1 MYTLYIGNKNYSSWS
16 LRPWLLMRTLS
27 IPFEERLVPFE
38 PTSSWEKF
46 RDFSESG
53 LVPCLHDGETI
64 VWDSLAITE
73 YLAESHGGVWPAER
87 ETRAWARC
95 VVAEMHSGF
104 AALRGECPMNC
115 GLRVRL
121 NSMSRALEKDVRRI
135 DEIWTEG
142 LVSHGG
148 PYLAGPTFSAVDA
161 FYAPV
166 AFRAQTFDL
175 PLGSRSREYAA
186 RLRQLPAMR
195 DWYETALREP
205 WRERHHEDEI
215 AQTGTVLEDHRV
227 D

>member
-1 MYTLYIGNKNYSSWS
+1 MFTLYIGNKNYSSWS
-16 LRPWLLMRTLS
+16 LRPWVLMKTLS

-38 PTSSWEKF
+38 PDSSWDKF
-46 RDFSESG
+46 RDFSKSG
-53 LVPCLHDGETI
+53 LVPCLHDGDTL

-73 YLAESHGGVWPAER
+73 YLAETHGGIWPSER
-87 ETRAWARC
+87 DTRAWARC

-121 NSMSRALEKDVRRI
+121 GRIGTALDKDIRRI

-148 PYLAGPTFSAVDA
+148 PWLAGPNFSAVDA

-166 AFRAQTFDL
+166 AFRIQTFAL
-175 PLGSRSREYAA
+175 PLGKRALEYAA
-186 RLRQLPAMR
+186 RIRQLPAMCE
-195 DWYETALREP
+195 WYETAIREP
-205 WRERHHEDEI
+205 WREQQHEEEI
-215 AQTGTVLEDHRV
+215 AASGTITADHRV

>member
-1 MYTLYIGNKNYSSWS
+1 MFTLYIGNKNYSSWS
-16 LRPWLLMRTLS
+16 LRPWLLMKTLS

-38 PTSSWEKF
+38 PDSSWDKF
-46 RDFSESG
+46 RDFSKSG
-53 LVPCLHDGETI
+53 LVPCLHDGDTL

-73 YLAESHGGVWPAER
+73 YLAETHGGIWPSER
-87 ETRAWARC
+87 DTRAWARC

-115 GLRVRL
+115 GLRVHLDRIGT
-121 NSMSRALEKDVRRI
+121 ALEKDIRRI

-148 PYLAGPTFSAVDA
+148 PWLAGPSFSAVDA

-166 AFRAQTFDL
+166 AFRIQTFAL
-175 PLGSRSREYAA
+175 PLGKRALEYAA
-186 RLRQLPAMR
+186 RIRQLPAMYE
-195 DWYETALREP
+195 WYETAIREP
-205 WRERHHEDEI
+205 WREQQHEDEI
-215 AQTGTVLEDHRV
+215 AASGTITADHRV